1 MKVQINRR
9 PVTEADAYD
18 SQKSSQR
25 QTLTLSMWKDGS
37 GKAEVDGRE
46 LRDFVKFVDN
56 TPHGRL
62 RIIKMLREAAS
73 LIENGV
79 I

>member
-1 MKVQINRR
+1 MRNTNHR
-9 PVTEADAYD
+9 PVSEADAYMP
-18 SQKSSQR
+18 QRFGAR

-46 LRDFVKFVDN
+46 LKDFVKFVDN

-62 RIIKMLREAAS
+62 RVIKMLRQAAE
-73 LIENGV
+73 LIEQGV